1 MTELTLIVGVEP
13 FGERHRAVVHARGG
27 PRVRVARD
35 DVGDL
40 LLSSVVRD
48 TPRAAVVAALEQAA
62 SDAADE
68 MDLS

>member
-35 DVGDL
+35 DDL